1 MGVIMLNKYLV
12 LGLISSISVY
22 SYFPSANANYGGGYE
37 GNGPVNAQAWRGF
50 TAAKQRKYDVEHTL
64 DRAPFPKTISNGNVI
79 QVDLSKLAWGA
90 YDEKGNLVKWGNAS
104 GGKNFCDDIGKG
116 CKTVTGT
123 FTFYKKQG
131 SGCKSNLFPIGKGG
145 APMPYCMHFQGGY
158 ALHGGNVPD
167 FNASHGC
174 IRVPV
179 REAQWLNQNFV
190 KVGKTRINITY
201 N

>member
-1 MGVIMLNKYLV
+1 MLNKFTI
-12 LGLISSISVY
+12 LGLTLNLCMIY
-22 SYFPSANANYGGGYE
+22 LPAADANQ
-37 GNGPVNAQAWRGF
+37 VNPQAWREY
-50 TAAKQRKYDVEHTL
+50 TRVKQRNYEMAHTL
-64 DRAPFPKTISNGNVI
+64 DRAPFPSTISGGNLI
-79 QVDLSKLAWGA
+79 QVNLGKLAWGA
-90 YDEKGNLVKWGNAS
+90 YDDQGNLIRWGGAS
-104 GGKNFCDDIGKG
+104 GGKNFCSDIGKG

-131 SGCKSNLFPIGKGG
+131 SGCKSNLFPIPKGG
-145 APMPYCMHFQGGY
+145 APMPYCMHFHGGY

-174 IRVPV
+174 IRVPTH
-179 REAQWLNQNFV
+179 EANWLNQNFV